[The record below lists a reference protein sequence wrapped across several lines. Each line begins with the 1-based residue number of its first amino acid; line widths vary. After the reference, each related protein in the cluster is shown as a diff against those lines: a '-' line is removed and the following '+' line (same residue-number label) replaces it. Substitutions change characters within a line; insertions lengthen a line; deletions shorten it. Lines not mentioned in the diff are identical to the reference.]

1 MEKKYLTRRRDIV
14 LLTWL
19 CAGVYFTSYLTRI
32 NYKAVISAIVESEGI
47 AKKSASIVLTGLFIT
62 YGVGQI
68 ISGWLGDRIRPKYL
82 MFGGLL
88 VATLMNILLPLS
100 TNTVYML
107 VIWCINGLGQAMM
120 WPPIVKTLTTY
131 LTPEDYLTANIKVSW
146 GSCFG
151 TIVIYL
157 VAPLFIRFTGWRAI
171 FLFSAVCGAIGA
183 VLCFV
188 GLSRIERIGAADQPA
203 LPLSDAPAASRKPER
218 VKMPRGFGVI
228 IVFIIFAILCQGSLR
243 DGVDTWMPS
252 YISETF
258 GFETSTSIL
267 SGVLLPIFSLLCYK
281 VAAILY
287 SKVFHNELKAA
298 GAIYGIAILA
308 SAALELLS
316 RSQTPNAVITV
327 LTILCFLLLVGS
339 MHGVNLVLTSF
350 VPNRF
355 RKLGNVSTL
364 SGLLNFSTYVGS
376 AISTYGF
383 AVLSDQWG
391 WSGTILLWIGIAAV
405 GSAFCFCIVGR
416 WKRFTENQE

>member
-1 MEKKYLTRRRDIV
+1 MAKQYLSERRHV
-14 LLTWL
+14 FLLTWL

-47 AKKSASIVLTGLFIT
+47 AKQSASIVLTGLFIT

-88 VATLMNILLPLS
+88 VATLMNVLLPLS
-100 TNTVYML
+100 TNTAYML
-107 VIWCINGLGQAMM
+107 VIWCVNGLGQAMM

-131 LTPEDYLTANIKVSW
+131 LSPEDYLDANIKVSW

-171 FLFSAVCGAIGA
+171 FAFSAVCGAIGS
-183 VLCFV
+183 VFCFV
-188 GLSRIERIGAADQPA
+188 GLSYIERIGAAAGGTLPVLTDGADKPA
-203 LPLSDAPAASRKPER
+203 KAPRA
-218 VKMPRGFGVI
+218 KMPKALWGI
-228 IVFIIFAILCQGSLR
+228 IALIVLAILCQGSLR

-267 SGVLLPIFSLLCYK
+267 TGVLLPVFSLLCYK
-281 VAAILY
+281 IAAIFY
-287 SKVFHNELKAA
+287 TKVFHNELLAA
-298 GAIYGIAILA
+298 GAIYGIAIV
-308 SAALELLS
+308 AATGLEFLS
-316 RSQTPNAVITV
+316 RAAVPNAVITV
-327 LTILCFLLLVGS
+327 LTIFCFLLLVGS

-364 SGLLNFSTYVGS
+364 SGILNFSTYAGS

-383 AVLSDQWG
+383 AVLSEQWG
-391 WSGTILLWIGIAAV
+391 WSGTILLWIGIGAV
-405 GSAFCFCIVGR
+405 GAAFCLCTVKKWGR
-416 WKRFTENQE
+416 FVEEE